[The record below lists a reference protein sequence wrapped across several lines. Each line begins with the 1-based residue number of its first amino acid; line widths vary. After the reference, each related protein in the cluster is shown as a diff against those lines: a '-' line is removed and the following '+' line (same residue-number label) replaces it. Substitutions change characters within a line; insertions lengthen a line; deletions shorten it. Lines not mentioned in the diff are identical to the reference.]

1 MSCRIWLKGEKGR
14 TKQRKLQ
21 INKDWTYYSTNVL
34 RSSYCKSLE
43 FVFKKV
49 WSWENKS
56 IYGSQEVMGSL
67 NTYKHYETYIQS
79 KRERLSQNTK
89 FAKNE
94 EKNMCF
100 TAIAG
105 RISLIAIDFEIVS
118 AFQEISSFFENI
130 VCLSQRY

>member
-1 MSCRIWLKGEKGR
+1 
-14 TKQRKLQ
+14 
-21 INKDWTYYSTNVL
+21 
-34 RSSYCKSLE
+34 
-43 FVFKKV
+43 
-49 WSWENKS
+49 
-56 IYGSQEVMGSL
+56 MGSL

-118 AFQEISSFFENI
+118 AFQEISSFFKNI